1 MYGSMTLK
9 IIVGL
14 ICLLVVIRLLGKKE
28 LSQVTPF
35 DFVYLLLLGSFLEEG
50 IYEEKV
56 SVLHIVYAIFL
67 WGFII
72 YLIEKVAVKSEW
84 FRKLMKGESTD
95 LINKGK
101 VNIKALEKNKIEM
114 EQFRAL
120 LRSQGYFSISE
131 VEHVTLEANGSLSVL
146 PKVKEEPITPDM
158 MNLNPPENEITYLFV
173 DEGEIEEKE
182 LQKAGKSKE
191 WLLAQLKKEG
201 IEDPSVLYYGEWAE
215 RKGFYLV
222 RYGE

>member
-1 MYGSMTLK
+1 MYGSITLK
-9 IIVGL
+9 IVVGL
-14 ICLLVVIRLLGKKE
+14 ICLLIVIRLLGKKE

-95 LINKGK
+95 LISKGK

-114 EQFRAL
+114 EQLRAL

-146 PKVKEEPITPDM
+146 PKVKEEAITPDM

-182 LQKAGKSKE
+182 LQKAQKSKE

-201 IEDPSVLYYGEWAE
+201 IENPSVLYYGEWAE
-215 RKGFYLV
+215 RKGFYLI

>member
-1 MYGSMTLK
+1 MYGSITLK
-9 IIVGL
+9 IVVGL
-14 ICLLVVIRLLGKKE
+14 ICLLIVIRLLGKKE

-95 LINKGK
+95 LISKGK

-114 EQFRAL
+114 EQLRAL
-120 LRSQGYFSISE
+120 LRRQGYFSVSE

-146 PKVKEEPITPDM
+146 PKVKEEAITPDM

-182 LQKAGKSKE
+182 LQKPQKSKE

-201 IEDPSVLYYGEWAE
+201 IENPSVLYYGEWAE
-215 RKGFYLV
+215 RKGFYLI

>member
-1 MYGSMTLK
+1 MYGSITLK
-9 IIVGL
+9 IVVGL
-14 ICLLVVIRLLGKKE
+14 ICLLIVIRLLGKKE

-95 LINKGK
+95 LISKGK

-114 EQFRAL
+114 EQLRAL
-120 LRSQGYFSISE
+120 LRSQGYFSVSE

-146 PKVKEEPITPDM
+146 PKVKEEAITPDM

-182 LQKAGKSKE
+182 LQKAQKSKE

-201 IEDPSVLYYGEWAE
+201 IENPSVLYYGEWAE
-215 RKGFYLV
+215 RKGFYLI

>member
-1 MYGSMTLK
+1 MYGSITLK
-9 IIVGL
+9 IVVGL
-14 ICLLVVIRLLGKKE
+14 ICLLIVIRLLGKKE

-67 WGFII
+67 WGSII

-84 FRKLMKGESTD
+84 FRKLMKGECTD
-95 LINKGK
+95 LISKGK
-101 VNIKALEKNKIEM
+101 VNIKALDKNKIEM
-114 EQFRAL
+114 EQLRAL
-120 LRSQGYFSISE
+120 LRSQGYFSVSE

-146 PKVKEEPITPDM
+146 PKVKEEAITPDM

-182 LQKAGKSKE
+182 LQKAQKSKE

-201 IEDPSVLYYGEWAE
+201 IENPSVLYYGEWAE
-215 RKGFYLV
+215 RKGFYLI